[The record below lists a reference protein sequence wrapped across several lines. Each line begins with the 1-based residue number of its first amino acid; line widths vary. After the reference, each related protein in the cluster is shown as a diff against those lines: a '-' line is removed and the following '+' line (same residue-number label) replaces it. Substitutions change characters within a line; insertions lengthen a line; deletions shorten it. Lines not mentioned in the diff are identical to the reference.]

1 MADDHNQR
9 PYRGNEASQRA
20 ASGGA
25 SASANDPLAELARL
39 IGQNDPFSEF
49 GRDANRRAA
58 AAPRQPEQAPLA
70 APSPSAPLYGSP
82 DFVRQPFGS
91 TPLAGDTDSY
101 HPDSQSPAFAPA
113 FPPAGQ
119 QPVPGYG
126 GPEYEVPG
134 YGAPGYEASGFPV
147 AEAGQVYEQD
157 PFTPGGAQHGL
168 TGDDYYDDVPP
179 NRRRIGIL
187 AIAGVFALAVIGTAG
202 AFGYR
207 AIFGSSSVTSPPP
220 VIKAEQA
227 PSKIVPAAPNKDAQ
241 SKIAERANNPTERL
255 VSREEQPVVVT
266 TTNANPGQNGMPGQN
281 AGPALGS
288 GVVGSEPK
296 RIRTIAIKPDA
307 TDAAMP
313 APPDSV
319 PAPTAQPRA
328 VSTTTQ
334 RAAPAT
340 AQPSAL
346 AQPPAPAQPAAPA
359 AAPAASPMRL
369 AAPSPAEVAAPPP
382 APIAR
387 AAVPPPR
394 AEAPASAN
402 APLSLNPNA
411 APAPARA
418 APPQQ
423 PQRAAAVAPP
433 PAAAVSNGS
442 NGVYGVQVTAQRSEE
457 EAQAAFRS
465 LQAKF
470 PGQLGNRQ
478 PLIKRVDLGDKGIFF
493 RALVGPFTD
502 SAQASQMCSSLKAA
516 GGSCLVQKN

>member
-1 MADDHNQR
+1 MADDQNQR

-49 GRDANRRAA
+49 GRDGNRRAA
-58 AAPRQPEQAPLA
+58 AAPGQAEPA
-70 APSPSAPLYGSP
+70 P
-82 DFVRQPFGS
+82 DFTRQSFGS
-91 TPLAGDTDSY
+91 APLAGDPDAY
-101 HPDSQSPAFAPA
+101 HADSQPPA
-113 FPPAGQ
+113 FPPAYAPDGQ
-119 QPVPGYG
+119 QTVPGYG
-126 GPEYEVPG
+126 VPDYEVPG
-134 YGAPGYEASGFPV
+134 YGAPGYDASGFPV
-147 AEAGQVYEQD
+147 APAGQAYED
-157 PFTPGGAQHGL
+157 AYTPAGAQHGL

-207 AIFGSSSVTSPPP
+207 AVFGSSSSSSPPP

-241 SKIAERANNPTERL
+241 SKIAERASGPTERL

-266 TTNANPGQNGMPGQN
+266 TTTPAAAQN
-281 AGPALGS
+281 AGSALGS

-296 RIRTIAIKPDA
+296 KIRTIAIKPDA
-307 TDAAMP
+307 TEAAMP
-313 APPDSV
+313 PPPDSV

-334 RAAPAT
+334 RAAPAP
-340 AQPSAL
+340 AQP
-346 AQPPAPAQPAAPA
+346 QPAAPA
-359 AAPAASPMRL
+359 AAPVAAPMRL
-369 AAPSPAEVAAPPP
+369 AAPSPTEAAVPPP

-387 AAVPPPR
+387 ATVSAPR
-394 AEAPASAN
+394 AEAPVPAN

-411 APAPARA
+411 APARA
-418 APPQQ
+418 AP
-423 PQRAAAVAPP
+423 PQRAAAVSPP
-433 PAAAVSNGS
+433 PAAASNNAS
-442 NGVYGVQVTAQRSEE
+442 SGVYGVQVTAQRSEE
-457 EAQAAFRS
+457 EAQAAFRT
-465 LQAKF
+465 LQAKY

>member
-1 MADDHNQR
+1 MADEHNQR
-9 PYRGNEASQRA
+9 PYRGNDASQRA
-20 ASGGA
+20 GSGGA

-49 GRDANRRAA
+49 GRDGNRRAA
-58 AAPRQPEQAPLA
+58 AAPRQAEPAQ
-70 APSPSAPLYGSP
+70 
-82 DFVRQPFGS
+82 DFTRQPFGS
-91 TPLAGDTDSY
+91 APLVGDADAY
-101 HPDSQSPAFAPA
+101 PPDSQPQAFAPA
-113 FPPAGQ
+113 YAPDGQQQQ
-119 QPVPGYG
+119 QPVSGYG
-126 GPEYEVPG
+126 VPDHDVPG

-147 AEAGQVYEQD
+147 APAGQAYED
-157 PFTPGGAQHGL
+157 AFAPRHGA
-168 TGDDYYDDVPP
+168 GDDYYDDVPP

-207 AIFGSSSVTSPPP
+207 AVFGSSSSSSPPP

-227 PSKIVPAAPNKDAQ
+227 PSKIVPAPASKDAQ
-241 SKIAERANNPTERL
+241 SKIAERASGPAERL

-266 TTNANPGQNGMPGQN
+266 TTTPTQN

-296 RIRTIAIKPDA
+296 KIRTIAIKPEA
-307 TDAAMP
+307 SDAAMP
-313 APPDSV
+313 TPPDSV
-319 PAPTAQPRA
+319 PAPTAQPR
-328 VSTTTQ
+328 VISTTTQ
-334 RAAPAT
+334 RAAPTAT
-340 AQPSAL
+340 
-346 AQPPAPAQPAAPA
+346 QPAA
-359 AAPAASPMRL
+359 AAPAPAPVRL
-369 AAPSPAEVAAPPP
+369 APPQPADPEPPTP
-382 APIAR
+382 VAR
-387 AAVPPPR
+387 AAAPAPR

-411 APAPARA
+411 APAPVRA

-423 PQRAAAVAPP
+423 PQRAAAVSPP
-433 PAAAVSNGS
+433 PAAAAASSS

-502 SAQASQMCSSLKAA
+502 QAQASQMCSSLKAA

>member
-20 ASGGA
+20 VPGGA

-49 GRDANRRAA
+49 GRDSSRRPAA
-58 AAPRQPEQAPLA
+58 AAPRQAEPV
-70 APSPSAPLYGSP
+70 P
-82 DFVRQPFGS
+82 DFTRQPFGS
-91 TPLAGDTDSY
+91 APLAGDPENY
-101 HPDSQSPAFAPA
+101 HADSQPPAFSPAYA
-113 FPPAGQ
+113 PAGQ
-119 QPVPGYG
+119 QPQVPGYG
-126 GPEYEVPG
+126 GPDYEVPG
-134 YGAPGYEASGFPV
+134 YGAPGYDVSGFP
-147 AEAGQVYEQD
+147 AARAGEQAFED
-157 PFTPGGAQHGL
+157 AFPPQHGA
-168 TGDDYYDDVPP
+168 GDDYYDDVPP

-207 AIFGSSSVTSPPP
+207 AVFGSSSASPPP

-227 PSKIVPAAPNKDAQ
+227 PSKIVPAPSSKDAQ
-241 SKIAERANNPTERL
+241 SKITERSTGPGERL

-266 TTNANPGQNGMPGQN
+266 TTTPPPAQPSAFAPTPPPQQ
-281 AGPALGS
+281 PALGS

-296 RIRTIAIKPDA
+296 KIRTIAIKPDA

-313 APPDSV
+313 APPESV

-328 VSTTTQ
+328 ISTTTQ
-334 RAAPAT
+334 RVAP
-340 AQPSAL
+340 
-346 AQPPAPAQPAAPA
+346 AQPPAPVPAPA
-359 AAPAASPMRL
+359 PAPVRL
-369 AAPSPAEVAAPPP
+369 AAPTAPDADPPPP
-382 APIAR
+382 APVAR
-387 AAVPPPR
+387 VTAPVAR
-394 AEAPASAN
+394 AEAPAN

-418 APPQQ
+418 APAQQ
-423 PQRAAAVAPP
+423 PPQRAAAVSPP
-433 PAAAVSNGS
+433 PAAASS

-457 EAQAAFRS
+457 EAQAAYRS

-478 PLIKRVDLGDKGIFF
+478 PLIKRVDLGEKGIFF

-502 SAQASQMCSSLKAA
+502 SAQANEMCSSLKAA
-516 GGSCLVQKN
+516 GGSCLIQKN